1 MALAGAETLDAWL
14 THLETLHPQK
24 IDLELTRVKTVAHQL
39 GLLPAGCPTV
49 TVAGTNGKGS
59 CVSALSALLRQK
71 GLSVGCYTSPHLLTF
86 NERITINGI
95 PASDAEIM
103 GAFAMIEERRAAI
116 SLSYFEF
123 ATLAALLLFRE
134 KGVAVQILEVG
145 LGGRLDAVNMI
156 DADACVITSIGI
168 DHTEW
173 LGDTRDLIAIEKAG
187 VARFGKPAVVAE
199 SDLPSTLLPTLKAL
213 GANVAALDRDWL
225 ISEQMLTLPDGT
237 QRLLPAVPGLQTS
250 NLAAAVVV
258 ATKLNLT
265 LDQDC
270 IDKAFMAL
278 SITGRQQQLV
288 AMDRLWWLDVAHNCE
303 SVGRLAVA
311 LAEKSDGVQ
320 THAIFGAMADKP
332 LRAMIEL
339 ISEGIS
345 SWHLPAHEGIARAAN
360 PADLAQ
366 LIKRISPKGTVQ
378 CYPTPESAFNGIE
391 NVSKPGDRIVVFGS
405 FVTVGAQ
412 LACLQQ
418 LATTGQ
424 ETFD

>member
-39 GLLPAGCPTV
+39 GLLPAGCRTV

-103 GAFAMIEERRAAI
+103 GAFALIEERRAAI

-123 ATLAALLLFRE
+123 ATLAALLLFQE

-145 LGGRLDAVNMI
+145 LGGRLDAVNMV

-187 VARFGKPAVVAE
+187 VARLGKPAVVAE
-199 SDLPSTLLPTLKAL
+199 SDLPLTLLPTLEAL

-237 QRLLPAVPGLQTS
+237 QRLLPTVPGLQTS
-250 NLAAAVVV
+250 NLGAAVV
-258 ATKLNLT
+258 AAMKLNVT
-265 LDQDC
+265 PDQDC
-270 IDKAFMAL
+270 IDKAFLAL
-278 SITGRQQQLV
+278 SVPGRQQQLV

-303 SVGRLAVA
+303 SVARLAA
-311 LAEKSDGVQ
+311 AIAEKTGGVQ

-366 LIKRISPKGTVQ
+366 LIKRISPKATVQ

-418 LATTGQ
+418 LAITGQ